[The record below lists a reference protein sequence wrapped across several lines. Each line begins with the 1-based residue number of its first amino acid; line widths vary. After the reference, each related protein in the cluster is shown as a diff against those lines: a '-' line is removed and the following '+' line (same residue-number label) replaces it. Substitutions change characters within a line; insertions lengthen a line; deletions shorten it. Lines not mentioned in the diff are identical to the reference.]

1 MLRKLTGWR
10 TWCSSTTSGALV
22 SQRFSTTGRSTTAQN
37 CRPARSCSM
46 RYSPA
51 STCSVTGFRDR
62 SSKAAAPRLSRG
74 VARPR
79 PFNPRH
85 LGGTGATSK
94 EVVPAADAAP
104 ACVAALNRRHHGLGV
119 SQNCGTTPAV
129 LPLSWETVQRLADFA
144 LGARFRRLPRFFRFK
159 VQRSFATFDAGS
171 QRIHQIKDVVGCG
184 LCRGR
189 DRLAL
194 FLFLQQLL

>member
-1 MLRKLTGWR
+1 MLFYYERGAGFATLLYNRPLDNGSELQARKILPDEVQSRIYLFCDGI
-10 TWCSSTTSGALV
+10 
-22 SQRFSTTGRSTTAQN
+22 Q
-37 CRPARSCSM
+37 
-46 RYSPA
+46 
-51 STCSVTGFRDR
+51 DR

-104 ACVAALNRRHHGLGV
+104 ACVAALICPHHGLCV

-171 QRIHQIKDVVGCG
+171 AHIRLKTLLGAVFVVAAIGWPCFFFSRRS
-184 LCRGR
+184 CS
-189 DRLAL
+189 AAS
-194 FLFLQQLL
+194 